1 MTNDGLDDIYH
12 NGDASMMMIMQIVT
26 DHYFTSLTKMIHMM
40 LTVTYLLVLL
50 DMSAH
55 RTAKNR
61 AAVPKSATLFSIVI
75 IIILVV
81 IIVVII
87 LLGVS
92 ISIIIIIVII
102 IIIIIIII
110 GSTSMP
116 LFSLA
121 WPLSMKRGARGKMTP
136 STRCIT
142 SSQA

>member
-102 IIIIIIII
+102 IIIIIII

>member
-40 LTVTYLLVLL
+40 QTVTYLLVLL

-110 GSTSMP
+110 IGSTSMP

-121 WPLSMKRGARGKMTP
+121 WPLSKKRGARGKMKP

-142 SSQA
+142 SFK

>member
-92 ISIIIIIVII
+92 ITITITIT
-102 IIIIIIII
+102 IIIII